1 MSRSKVGVGG
11 KPAKRQERAL
21 RRDNGPDR
29 FTGSHHGLRD
39 GGITSALADR
49 FTQDILK
56 LIDSGALEGSFAD
69 FLQLSGKSL
78 ELRTQRYHDW
88 HRNRLEQG
96 VWPFST
102 QLRSAPGPEA
112 TVIDAAGTERT
123 GVNFASYDY
132 LGLSTHAAVRDA
144 AVEAINQYGTHTAGS
159 PILQGNSPPSMQL
172 QAALADMLGLA
183 HVVLFPTGWAAGF
196 GVITALI
203 RAKDHVVLDQYAH
216 NCCVQGAMAATP
228 NVHRVRHLSTEA
240 FERQL
245 RRIRATDTENA
256 ILVVT
261 EGIFSMNSDSPDLA
275 ALQSVCREYEATLL
289 VDAAHDLGAV
299 GPGGT
304 GIVGLQGLLGK
315 VDLVIGSFS
324 KVFAANGGFAS
335 TSSTVISEYLRA
347 GAPSRTFSNAISPH
361 QCAAVLKAVE
371 IVRSVEGDLLRERV
385 SDLANVLR
393 DALAASGIVCLG
405 KPGPLV
411 PALLGR
417 EAVGRITAALC
428 FDRGVFTNL
437 IEYPAVSVG
446 ACRLRMQ
453 VMATHTCAQAQQ
465 AAHVIGWACQ
475 IARQLLHAAPRASA
489 SSGAG

>member
-1 MSRSKVGVGG
+1 MPGMHGV
-11 KPAKRQERAL
+11 AVF
-21 RRDNGPDR
+21 GPDR
-29 FTGSHHGLRD
+29 NNRISELNLK
-39 GGITSALADR
+39 SALADR
-49 FTQDILK
+49 FTHDILK

-69 FLQLSGKSL
+69 FVRLSGKSL
-78 ELRTQRYHDW
+78 ELRTQRYHEW
-88 HRNRLEQG
+88 RRNRLEQG

-102 QLRSAPGPEA
+102 LLQSTPGPEA

-132 LGLSTHAAVRDA
+132 LGLSTHAEVRA
-144 AVEAINQYGTHTAGS
+144 AAIEAINRYGTQIAGA
-159 PILQGNSPPSMQL
+159 PILQGNSPLTVRLQEAVAEMLQL
-172 QAALADMLGLA
+172 P
-183 HVVLFPTGWAAGF
+183 HVALFPTGWSAGY

-203 RAKDHVVLDQYAH
+203 RTKDHVVLDQYAH
-216 NCCVQGAMAATP
+216 NCCVQGAMAATH
-228 NVHRVRHLSTEA
+228 NVHRVRHLSIDA
-240 FERQL
+240 FVRQL

-261 EGIFSMNSDSPDLA
+261 EGIFSMNGDSPDLA
-275 ALQSVCREYEATLL
+275 ALQTACREYDATLL

-304 GIVGLQGLLGK
+304 GTVGLQGLLGK

-324 KVFAANGGFAS
+324 KVFGANGGFAS
-335 TSSTVISEYLRA
+335 TSSAAIGEYLRA

-371 IVRSVEGDLLRERV
+371 IVRSAEGDVLREKVSSLAHLLRET
-385 SDLANVLR
+385 
-393 DALAASGIVCLG
+393 LAASGVVCLG

-428 FDRGVFTNL
+428 FDRGVFANL

-453 VMATHTCAQAQQ
+453 VMATHTRVQAQQ
-465 AAHVIGWACQ
+465 AAEVIGWASQ
-475 IARQLLHAAPRASA
+475 FAKQLLARAAATPSSASA
-489 SSGAG
+489 

>member
-1 MSRSKVGVGG
+1 M
-11 KPAKRQERAL
+11 
-21 RRDNGPDR
+21 
-29 FTGSHHGLRD
+29 
-39 GGITSALADR
+39 SALADR
-49 FTQDILK
+49 FTHDILK

-69 FLQLSGKSL
+69 FVRLSGTSL
-78 ELRTQRYHDW
+78 ELRARRYYEW
-88 HRNRLEQG
+88 RRKRLEQG

-102 QLRSAPGPEA
+102 HLQSPPGPQVTVTDEA
-112 TVIDAAGTERT
+112 GKERS

-132 LGLSTHAAVRDA
+132 LGLSTHPEVGAAA
-144 AVEAINQYGTHTAGS
+144 IEAINRCGTQIAGA
-159 PILQGNSPPSMQL
+159 PVLQGNSALSLRL
-172 QAALADMLGLA
+172 QAALAELVGLP

-203 RAKDHVVLDQYAH
+203 RTKDHVVLDQYAH

-240 FERQL
+240 FVRQL
-245 RRIRATDTENA
+245 RRIRATDAENA

-261 EGIFSMNSDSPDLA
+261 EGIFSMNGDSPDLA
-275 ALQSVCREYEATLL
+275 ALQTACREYDATLL

-299 GPGGT
+299 GPGGS

-324 KVFAANGGFAS
+324 KVFAANGGFAA
-335 TSSTVISEYLRA
+335 TSSAAIREYLRPY
-347 GAPSRTFSNAISPH
+347 APSHTFSNAISPP
-361 QCAAVLKAVE
+361 QCAAVLKAIE
-371 IVRSVEGDLLRERV
+371 IVRSAEGDLLRERV
-385 SDLANVLR
+385 SHVAQVLR
-393 DALAASGIVCLG
+393 DTLATSGVVCLG
-405 KPGPLV
+405 EPGPLV
-411 PALLGR
+411 PVLLGR

-428 FDRGVFTNL
+428 FDRGVFANL

-465 AAHVIGWACQ
+465 AAEVIGWACE
-475 IARQLLHAAPRASA
+475 IANRLLDAAPSARASA
-489 SSGAG
+489 GA

>member
-1 MSRSKVGVGG
+1 VS
-11 KPAKRQERAL
+11 P
-21 RRDNGPDR
+21 
-29 FTGSHHGLRD
+29 
-39 GGITSALADR
+39 LADR
-49 FTQDILK
+49 FTHDILK

-69 FLQLSGKSL
+69 FVRLSGKSL
-78 ELRTQRYHDW
+78 ELRTQRFHERL
-88 HRNRLEQG
+88 RNRMEQG

-102 QLRSAPGPEA
+102 QLQSAPGPEA

-132 LGLSTHAAVRDA
+132 LGLSTHTEVRAAA
-144 AVEAINQYGTHTAGS
+144 IEAINQYGTHTAGA
-159 PILQGNSPPSMQL
+159 PILQGNSALSLRL
-172 QAALADMLGLA
+172 QEAVADMLGLA
-183 HVVLFPTGWAAGF
+183 HVVLFPTGWAAGY

-203 RAKDHVVLDQYAH
+203 RPKDHVVLDQYAH

-228 NVHRVRHLSTEA
+228 NVHRARHLSTDA
-240 FERQL
+240 FARQL

-261 EGIFSMNSDSPDLA
+261 EGIFSMNGDSPDLA
-275 ALQSVCREYEATLL
+275 ALQTACREYDATLL
-289 VDAAHDLGAV
+289 VDVAHDLGSV

-324 KVFAANGGFAS
+324 KAFAANGGFAS
-335 TSSTVISEYLRA
+335 TSSAAIGEYLRV
-347 GAPSRTFSNAISPH
+347 GAPSRTFSNAISPP
-361 QCAAVLKAVE
+361 QCAAALKAVE
-371 IVRSVEGDLLRERV
+371 IVRSAEGDLLRERV
-385 SDLANVLR
+385 NQVARVLR
-393 DALAASGIVCLG
+393 ETLVASGVVCLG

-411 PALLGR
+411 PVLLGR

-428 FDRGVFTNL
+428 FDSGVFANL

-453 VMATHTCAQAQQ
+453 VMGTHTCAQAQR
-465 AAHVIGWACQ
+465 AAEVIGWACQ
-475 IARQLLHAAPRASA
+475 FAEQLLGRAAPSA
-489 SSGAG
+489 SVGA